1 MHCFK
6 VDIYSIYFTILDIV
20 KIDRYCQVARFILTK
35 QRIYPFLNF
44 VAVQSS
50 PRPGQFFFHSRENWI
65 LPWQIQIYNCVST
78 IGRRREYTKMRGWG
92 WGGNPSDLITP
103 NFSAGAEGA
112 KRSPG
117 PNPCQPPLPPSFSC
131 CRLQSIWT
139 TSFFKST

>member
-6 VDIYSIYFTILDIV
+6 VDIYFTILDIV
-20 KIDRYCQVARFILTK
+20 KLRVSYWQNKGSIQ
-35 QRIYPFLNF
+35 YPFLNF

-50 PRPGQFFFHSRENWI
+50 PRPGQFLFHSRENWI

-139 TSFFKST
+139 TSFFKSTQFNKIFN